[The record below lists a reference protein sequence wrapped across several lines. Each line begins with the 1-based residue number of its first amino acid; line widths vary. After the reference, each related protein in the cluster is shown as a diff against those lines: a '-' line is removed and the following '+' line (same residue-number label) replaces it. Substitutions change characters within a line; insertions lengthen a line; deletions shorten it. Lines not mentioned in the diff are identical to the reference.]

1 MTRGATARRGDPFL
15 SFSELAYYIN
25 WLFIIYR
32 YMIIIYILMS
42 WLPNARNSWIGETLG
57 KIVEPYLTP
66 FRRIIPPIGG
76 MLDISPIVAL
86 IALYFVQQGLIT
98 VIGFIFF

>member
-1 MTRGATARRGDPFL
+1 MSDSAT
-15 SFSELAYYIN
+15 N
-25 WLFIIYR
+25 IIYTLSEI
-32 YMIIIYILMS
+32 YSFLIIGYILLS
-42 WLPNARNSWIGETLG
+42 WLPSVRESFVGELLG

-86 IALYFVQQGLIT
+86 FALRFVTKGIDAIVHL
-98 VIGFIFF
+98 FI